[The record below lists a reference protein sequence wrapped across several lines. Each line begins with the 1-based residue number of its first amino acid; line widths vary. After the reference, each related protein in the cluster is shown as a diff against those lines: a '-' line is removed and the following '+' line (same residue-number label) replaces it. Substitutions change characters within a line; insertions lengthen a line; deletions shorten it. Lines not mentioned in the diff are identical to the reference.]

1 MLQQKSRPGNLLLL
15 IFLWVCAIAIAAVHG
30 VTLTCIAHL
39 NSTAGQ
45 AYPNAAVPIPSRTMS
60 SGTPQKVQQLR
71 GLDKEFKG
79 LTQPPNSPDPS
90 PIEHP
95 WNAPLQIPF
104 HGGSTV
110 QPTGLTIIYCHSP
123 QNSPRGPMPQQ
134 VRAISPAWGE
144 LCNVIQEVLMLW
156 LIGVCVTRS
165 AMHPVTPSENWWHV
179 QK

>member
-1 MLQQKSRPGNLLLL
+1 MHCTTGKL
-15 IFLWVCAIAIAAVHG
+15 IAAVHG

-110 QPTGLTIIYCHSP
+110 QPTGLTITYCHSP

-134 VRAISPAWGE
+134 VRAILPARGE

-156 LIGVCVTRS
+156 LIGVYVTRS
-165 AMHPVTPSENWWHV
+165 AMHPVTPSEN
-179 QK
+179 